1 MDQQPNI
8 AELEP
13 LTEDSQF
20 NLSEYVHLIRR
31 RLGRIVILA
40 LGCAGVAFVWSLV
53 QTPIYKAT
61 AGVVIESQAPQVL
74 RTGEEDGRFEA
85 EEFQTHVNLMTSF
98 PVLRDTAQR
107 LEINRWAEYQAQE
120 SALKQVIVSL
130 GLEWVIDLKSRVS
143 ERIDEI
149 KKLLMPAS
157 STSPISYDGLS
168 AEEFPAR
175 AERDLVER
183 FRRNVVIEAIRGS
196 MLVRISVLS
205 ESAKNAARAA
215 NTLATVYID
224 KTLESRTKSTE
235 SASQWFASHLN
246 DLRKKVED
254 SEQALHAYRM
264 KYGLVN
270 VNDQQSISVQKLA
283 QLNSELVRAEVNRAQ
298 IETRYQRI
306 KEIKDRSASL
316 PNGESLMK
324 SDLDLLPEMLNSEVM
339 QTLRAREVEL
349 SLRKAQLAEKYGP
362 LHPSMV
368 GIRTELEEVKAR
380 IVQELD
386 TLYRN
391 MGSEFKLALA
401 QEQAVREQLAQE
413 KKNKL
418 DLEKHAVQYSLL
430 EREANSNRQIYDLFL
445 KQMRETDLSKQVK
458 TSNVFLAESSVPNP
472 YPVSPNVP
480 LNTVLGLVLGLTL
493 SVGFV
498 LIREF
503 LDGTI
508 KTPEEVERQLPGLVF
523 LGWVPKLAKK
533 SGLNPDRIMQVA
545 PMSEAADRYRH
556 IRTSACL
563 AAHGL
568 EPLSVVITSPLEHEG
583 KTSLAAN
590 LAIALSQIENCRVVL
605 IDTDLRRPRIHK
617 IFRLAQKT
625 DKPKGLTQYLS
636 GEVEAK
642 EILHATKIPNLVV
655 IPSGGT
661 PPNPAELLFSPNM
674 SALVQWCR
682 EQGYHVI
689 LDSPPLLTATDTL
702 AIAQKANS
710 PAIISLCA
718 TETPTESAKKAVK
731 HLLGHGIPILGLV
744 LQNVPEDRIPKHYTY
759 YSQHPQQENG
769 RYGATTKQKV

>member
-1 MDQQPNI
+1 MEQEPQNI

-13 LTEDSQF
+13 LPDESQV
-20 NLSEYVHLIRR
+20 NLAEYLRLIRR
-31 RLGRIVILA
+31 RLGRIAIVAVGLA
-40 LGCAGVAFVWSLV
+40 GIALMWSTS
-53 QTPIYKAT
+53 QTPIYKST

-74 RTGEEDGRFEA
+74 RMTEETGRFEA

-98 PVLRDTAQR
+98 HVLRDTVKRLDIQR
-107 LEINRWAEYQAQE
+107 WPEYQIQE
-120 SALKQVIVSL
+120 SALKSLLVGL
-130 GLEWVIDLKSRVS
+130 GLEWVIDLKNQIADRLGALK
-143 ERIDEI
+143 E
-149 KKLLMPAS
+149 LLMPES
-157 STSPISYDGLS
+157 SPPTISYEGLS
-168 AEEFPAR
+168 AEAFPTK

-183 FRRNVVIEAIRGS
+183 FRRNVLIEAIRGS

-215 NTLATVYID
+215 NTLAAVYID
-224 KTLESRTKSTE
+224 KTLESRAKSTE

-246 DLRKKVED
+246 DLRTKVED
-254 SEQALHAYRM
+254 SERALHAYRM

-283 QLNSELVRAEVNRAQ
+283 QLNSELVRAEVARAQ

-306 KEIKDRSASL
+306 KEIKERSAML
-316 PNGESLMK
+316 QKGESLIK
-324 SDLDLLPEMLNSEVM
+324 SDLDLLPEMMNSEVM

-362 LHPSMV
+362 LHPSMISV
-368 GIRTELEEVKAR
+368 RTELEEVRAR

-391 MGSEFKLALA
+391 MGSELKLALA

-413 KKNKL
+413 KQIKL

-445 KQMRETDLSKQVK
+445 KQMRETDLSAQVK
-458 TSNVFLAESSVPNP
+458 TSNVFLAESAVPNP
-472 YPVSPNVP
+472 YPVFPNVP
-480 LNTVLGLVLGLTL
+480 LNTILGLVLGLVL

-498 LIREF
+498 LLREF

-508 KTPEEVERQLPGLVF
+508 KSPEEAERLLPGLAF

-533 SGLNPDRIMQVA
+533 SGLNPDRIMQVE
-545 PMSEAADRYRH
+545 PMSAAADRYRH
-556 IRTSACL
+556 IRTSASL
-563 AAHGL
+563 AAQGMD
-568 EPLSVVITSPLEHEG
+568 PLSIVITSPLEHEG
-583 KTSLAAN
+583 KTALAAN
-590 LAIALSQIENCRVVL
+590 LAIAFSQIEDCRVVL

-617 IFRLAQKT
+617 IFRLAQKI

-642 EILHATKIPNLVV
+642 EILHTTQIPNLVV

-661 PPNPAELLFSPNM
+661 PSNPAELLFSPKM
-674 SALVQWCR
+674 SSLVQWCR
-682 EQGYHVI
+682 EQGYLVI
-689 LDSPPLLTATDTL
+689 LDAPPLLIANDTL
-702 AIAQKANS
+702 AISQKAHS
-710 PAIISLCA
+710 PAIIALSA
-718 TETPTESAKKAVK
+718 GETPSESAKKAVQS
-731 HLLGHGIPILGLV
+731 LFGHGIPVLGIV

-759 YSQHPQQENG
+759 YSQRPRKDNG
-769 RYGATTKQKV
+769 KDRARE